1 MLNVDHIILPM
12 MAKKINLVK
21 VNLRRNKVFDDLL
34 PAIEVNE
41 SFECRSLES
50 IVLYISPSRLRS
62 QNILINFKSS
72 N

>member
-1 MLNVDHIILPM
+1 MLNVDHVILPM
-12 MAKKINLVK
+12 MAKKLIWS
-21 VNLRRNKVFDDLL
+21 NLRRNKVFDDLL

>member
-1 MLNVDHIILPM
+1 MLNVDHVILPM
-12 MAKKINLVK
+12 MAKKLIWS
-21 VNLRRNKVFDDLL
+21 NLRRNKVFDDLL

-50 IVLYISPSRLRS
+50 IVLYISPSKLRS

>member
-50 IVLYISPSRLRS
+50 IVLYIFPSRLRS